1 MRVQKCLQTLAFLV
15 SLASAS
21 ANAADQILTPDGLG
35 PVRIGMTVSQAEKAL
50 GAKLKPFNP
59 TDGYSTASCWQTHRA
74 DEPDA
79 AVIYMIWY
87 GKIVRI
93 AVYRRD
99 DDKRSGPPIAT
110 DKGIRIG
117 DSDARVKEV
126 YGPSL
131 KVEVDPQADNEEQGS
146 DLTTFTKSKRR
157 GITYETADRKVVN
170 FRAGLPK
177 ATLLSE
183 GCL

>member
-1 MRVQKCLQTLAFLV
+1 MRVQDCLQTLALLL

-35 PVRIGMTVSQAEKAL
+35 PVRIGMTVSQAEQAL
-50 GAKLKPFNP
+50 GAKLKPFDSS
-59 TDGYSTASCWQTHRA
+59 DGYSKESCWETHRA
-74 DEPDA
+74 DESDA

-93 AVYRRD
+93 AVYRHD
-99 DDKRSGPPIAT
+99 EKRIAPPIAT

-126 YGPSL
+126 YGPAL

-177 ATLLSE
+177 ATFLSE